1 MPSHGGG
8 RGDYYVWVTSFL
20 SLSAGK
26 VEDPVN
32 ILAHSLHIEARKYCA
47 SDM

>member
-8 RGDYYVWVTSFL
+8 EGGLLWVTSFL

>member
-1 MPSHGGG
+1 MPSLGGG
-8 RGDYYVWVTSFL
+8 GELLWVTSFL

-26 VEDPVN
+26 VEDPVK
-32 ILAHSLHIEARKYCA
+32 ILAQSLHIEARKYCA